1 MTDRHLR
8 NTLALI
14 KGGSID
20 YITDGIINAVKEAI
34 ERDKEEERL
43 FCREQIKS
51 KMKPTVENFAGG
63 NVQPQY
69 SPIGKDFDG
78 KTLDEN
84 NVHGG
89 VKVLYDGTIYE
100 TGNRYHRLVEL
111 YLNGKRQANVST
123 LEIQLC
129 RLT

>member
-1 MTDRHLR
+1 MTDRNLR

-43 FCREQIKS
+43 FCKEVARS

-63 NVQPQY
+63 KITLSQ
-69 SPIGKDFDG
+69 IGRNFKG
-78 KTLDEN
+78 EELHEN
-84 NVHGG
+84 NLMGG
-89 VKVLYDGTIYE
+89 VKVLYMSNFYE
-100 TGNRYHRLVEL
+100 TGNRHTRLVEL
-111 YLNGKRQANVST
+111 FDNGKFVQTVHTS
-123 LEIQLC
+123 EIQLC
-129 RLT
+129 KQC